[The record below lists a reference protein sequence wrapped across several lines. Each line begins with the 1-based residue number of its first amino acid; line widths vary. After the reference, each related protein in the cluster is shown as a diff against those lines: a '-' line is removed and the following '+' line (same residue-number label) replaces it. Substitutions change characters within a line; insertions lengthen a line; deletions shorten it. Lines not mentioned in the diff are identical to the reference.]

1 MPITATITTNDPIQG
16 TTTTPAEVA
25 ASTSVGVQP
34 QITRMEI
41 PGIKG
46 ADGDISW
53 AGTWSST
60 TTYTEN
66 QAVQYNGS
74 AYVCLQ
80 GNSDIIPSDNTNAW
94 SLMVSK
100 GDIGATGIAGDDGDA
115 GATGATGPA
124 GVQGA
129 SGPSGATG
137 QQGPTGATGATG
149 DTGIAASIALGSVST
164 GVAGSSASISNSG
177 SSTAAVFNFTIPT
190 GSNGAT
196 GQTGAAGA
204 DGATGADGDDG
215 ATGPTGATGPS
226 GTNGTNGT
234 NGAAGAAATIAV
246 GTVSTGLPGSNV
258 SVTNSGSTAAASL
271 DFAIPRGA
279 TGATGE
285 ITWKGGWS
293 SATAYGTNEAVYY
306 SGSSYIAI
314 INNQNVTPGTD
325 TAKWNIMAQAG
336 AEGGSISSM
345 SDTVISANPS
355 DNSIIMYQNSS
366 TKWKDQAPFGN
377 TYGDVSINGGTF

>member
-115 GATGATGPA
+115 GATGAQGSA
-124 GVQGA
+124 GARGER
-129 SGPSGATG
+129 GE
-137 QQGPTGATGATG
+137 TGATGSQGPA
-149 DTGIAASIALGSVST
+149 
-164 GVAGSSASISNSG
+164 
-177 SSTAAVFNFTIPT
+177 
-190 GSNGAT
+190 GAT
-196 GQTGAAGA
+196 GSHGFPHQPPREPRASPAPHRPPAG
-204 DGATGADGDDG
+204 
-215 ATGPTGATGPS
+215 
-226 GTNGTNGT
+226 
-234 NGAAGAAATIAV
+234 
-246 GTVSTGLPGSNV
+246 
-258 SVTNSGSTAAASL
+258 
-271 DFAIPRGA
+271 
-279 TGATGE
+279 
-285 ITWKGGWS
+285 
-293 SATAYGTNEAVYY
+293 
-306 SGSSYIAI
+306 
-314 INNQNVTPGTD
+314 
-325 TAKWNIMAQAG
+325 
-336 AEGGSISSM
+336 
-345 SDTVISANPS
+345 
-355 DNSIIMYQNSS
+355 
-366 TKWKDQAPFGN
+366 
-377 TYGDVSINGGTF
+377 